1 MKPFS
6 HVARLETV
14 RIFIAFAAHVRYPIY
29 QFNIKSAFLNG
40 ELKEDVY
47 VDQPEGYV
55 AIGNEHKVYKLH
67 KALYGLKQEPR
78 AWYSRIDQYFLENDF
93 ERSMNEHTVYKKRL
107 RKNEILLVCLYV
119 DDIIYMGSS
128 QTLIEDFRGA

>member
-1 MKPFS
+1 MKW
-6 HVARLETV
+6 
-14 RIFIAFAAHVRYPIY
+14 PIY
-29 QFNIKSAFLNG
+29 QLDIKSAFLNG

-55 AIGNEHKVYKLH
+55 ATGNEHKVYKLH
-67 KALYGLKQEPR
+67 KALYGLKQAPK
-78 AWYSRIDQYFLENDF
+78 AWYSRIDQYFLENGF